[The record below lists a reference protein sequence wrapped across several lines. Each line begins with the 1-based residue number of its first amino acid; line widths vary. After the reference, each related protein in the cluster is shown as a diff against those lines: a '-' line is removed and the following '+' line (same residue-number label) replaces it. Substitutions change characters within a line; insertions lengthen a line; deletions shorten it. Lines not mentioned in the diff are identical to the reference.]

1 MPTLNAA
8 LAELTQALDLLDQ
21 AATLR
26 AQADQRIAA
35 LEQELSAVLE
45 ERNQLQQQL
54 EAANSRPP
62 AKAKSVAPQQLEL
75 IESKIDGAIDNIESV
90 LANKSNAA

>member
-8 LAELTQALDLLDQ
+8 LAELTQALDLLDH

-45 ERNQLQQQL
+45 ERNQLRQQL
-54 EAANSRPP
+54 DAAKSKP
-62 AKAKSVAPQQLEL
+62 AKGPSVAPQQLEL
-75 IESKIDGAIDNIESV
+75 IESKIDGAINNIETV
-90 LANKSNAA
+90 LAGKSNAA

>member
-26 AQADQRIAA
+26 AQADQRIAV
-35 LEQELSAVLE
+35 LEQELAAVVE
-45 ERNQLQQQL
+45 ERNQLHQQL
-54 EAANSRPP
+54 EAAKTKKPKGP
-62 AKAKSVAPQQLEL
+62 SVAPHQLDL
-75 IESKIDGAIDNIESV
+75 IESKIDGAINNIESV
-90 LANKSNAA
+90 LAGKSNAA